1 MWSVTPS
8 ARTVRPNDI
17 VTGQIFCSRCASNVI
32 KGSRFGQ
39 EGMVRVCNLC
49 LDKLATVDEDEDD
62 RRSIVSSVHSAFP
75 AHQFGGDGIATLSF
89 HPQSPYSAS
98 QIFERK
104 EDPFN
109 LYSIAESKRPFFDV
123 ESSPEQHDNVW
134 EATRENPAP
143 FRRALSDEEKDSNHL
158 NATYNQEDVHGS
170 STPLHLTRSKSDM
183 NSSTVQFPVGSPD
196 QLQDSPRAHD
206 RLRDRFN
213 PYGDSDESTP
223 FIRSRVQSRLDSITS
238 LDIGWRTR
246 RESTA

>member
-1 MWSVTPS
+1 
-8 ARTVRPNDI
+8 
-17 VTGQIFCSRCASNVI
+17 
-32 KGSRFGQ
+32 
-39 EGMVRVCNLC
+39 MVRVCNLC

-62 RRSIVSSVHSAFP
+62 RRSVVSSAHSAFP
-75 AHQFGGDGIATLSF
+75 AHQLGGDGIASLSF
-89 HPQSPYSAS
+89 HPQSPFSTS

-109 LYSIAESKRPFFDV
+109 LYSIAENKRPLYDG
-123 ESSPEQHDNVW
+123 ELSPERHDSMW

-143 FRRALSDEEKDSNHL
+143 FRRALSDEEKDSGNL
-158 NATYNQEDVHGS
+158 NGTYNQEDVHGGS
-170 STPLHLTRSKSDM
+170 PPVHLAKSKSDG

-196 QLQDSPRAHD
+196 QDSPQVHD

-213 PYGDSDESTP
+213 SYGDSDASTP

-238 LDIGWRTR
+238 MDVIGWRTR